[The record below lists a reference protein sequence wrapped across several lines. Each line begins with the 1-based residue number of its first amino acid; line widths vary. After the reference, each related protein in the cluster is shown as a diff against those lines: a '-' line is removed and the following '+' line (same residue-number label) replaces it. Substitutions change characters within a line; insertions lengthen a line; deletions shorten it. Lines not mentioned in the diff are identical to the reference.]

1 MPQLIL
7 DKQKCLGNIEKMV
20 ENAQKN
26 QLSLRPHC
34 KTHQSA
40 KIGHWLRG
48 FGVSKITVSSFP
60 MATYFAAAGWTDILV
75 AFPFDPGQLHTLNSL
90 AESVRISILIDNPEV
105 LHYLSRLERKVSF
118 YMDIDTGYGR
128 TGVKSFA
135 RQTIENIIIKSLAIK
150 NLSFAGFY
158 CHAGHSYKTADPV
171 KREELHHRATSD
183 LKQLKEEF
191 ITYAPK
197 ALYGDTPNCSI
208 QNDFTGIDEITP
220 GNFVFYDL
228 IQNALGACQMEE
240 IAVAMACPVVGKY
253 PEERRLVIHG
263 GAVHF
268 SKETM
273 NMKGKPVFG
282 LMVKG
287 IQNGWEPSVHHQ
299 YISSVSQEHGILE
312 ECGDWMKEV
321 KIGDI
326 LHFLPVHSCLT
337 ANLMREYV
345 TTDGQRITTLNS

>member
-1 MPQLIL
+1 MPQLIV
-7 DKQKCLGNIEKMV
+7 DKQKCLHNIEKMV
-20 ENAQKN
+20 KKAQKN
-26 QLSLRPHC
+26 QLSFRPHC

-40 KIGHWLRG
+40 EVGHWLRD

-60 MATYFAAAGWTDILV
+60 MASYFAAAGWTDILI
-75 AFPFDPGQLHTLNSL
+75 AFPFDPGQLPILNALS
-90 AESVRISILIDNPEV
+90 ESVRISILIDNQEILP
-105 LHYLSRLERKVSF
+105 YLSRIERQVSF
-118 YMDIDTGYGR
+118 YIDIDTGYGR
-128 TGVKSFA
+128 TGVKSDA
-135 RQTIENIIIKSLAIK
+135 IQTVESIIKQSLGFK
-150 NLSFAGFY
+150 KTSFAGFY
-158 CHAGHSYKTADPV
+158 CHAGHSYKTTDPV
-171 KREELHHRATSD
+171 KREELHTKATSD

-191 ITYAPK
+191 STYVPI

-228 IQNALGACQMEE
+228 IQLALGACQMEE
-240 IAVAMACPVVGKY
+240 IAVAVACPVVGKY

-273 NMKGKPVFG
+273 NLKGNPVFG
-282 LMVKG
+282 LMMNG
-287 IQNGWEPSVHHQ
+287 IHNGWESSVHHQ
-299 YISSVSQEHGILE
+299 YISSISQEHGILE
-312 ECGDWMKEV
+312 ECGDWMKDL

-337 ANLMREYV
+337 ANLMKEYV
-345 TTDGQRITTLNS
+345 TTEGQHITTLNS

>member
-34 KTHQSA
+34 KTHQSST
-40 KIGHWLRG
+40 IGHWLRD

-75 AFPFDPGQLHTLNSL
+75 AFPFDPGQLHTLNTL
-90 AESVRISILIDNPEV
+90 AESARISILIDNPEI
-105 LHYLSRLERKVSF
+105 LPYLSRLERQVSF

-128 TGVKSFA
+128 TGVKSHA
-135 RQTIENIIIKSLAIK
+135 SQTVEGIIKKSLAIK

-197 ALYGDTPNCSI
+197 TLYGDTPNCSI
-208 QNDFTGIDEITP
+208 QSDFTGIDEITP

-228 IQNALGACQMEE
+228 IQHALGACQMEE
-240 IAVAMACPVVGKY
+240 IAVALACPVVGKY

-273 NMKGKPVFG
+273 NVKEKPVFG
-282 LMVKG
+282 LMVNG
-287 IQNGWEPSVHHQ
+287 IQNGWEPTFHHQ
-299 YISSVSQEHGILE
+299 YISSISQEHGILE

-321 KIGDI
+321 KLGDI

-345 TTDGQRITTLNS
+345 TTEGQRITTLNS

>member
-7 DKQKCLGNIEKMV
+7 DKQKCLGNIEKMLRK
-20 ENAQKN
+20 AQKN
-26 QLSLRPHC
+26 QLTFRPHC

-40 KIGHWLRG
+40 EVSHWFRD
-48 FGVSKITVSSFP
+48 FGISKITVSSFP
-60 MATYFAAAGWTDILV
+60 MASYFAAAGWTDILI
-75 AFPFDPGQLHTLNSL
+75 AFPFEPGQLPALNTLS
-90 AESVRISILIDNPEV
+90 ESVRISILIDNPEI
-105 LHYLSRLERKVSF
+105 LPYLSRLEQQVSF
-118 YMDIDTGYGR
+118 YIDIDTGYGR
-128 TGVKSFA
+128 TGVKSHA
-135 RQTIENIIIKSLAIK
+135 TQTLDSIIKQSLDIK
-150 NLSFAGFY
+150 NLFFAGFY
-158 CHAGHSYKTADPV
+158 CHAGHSYKTANLFT
-171 KREELHHRATSD
+171 REEIHTKATSD

-191 ITYAPK
+191 IAYAPK

-228 IQNALGACQMEE
+228 IQLALGACQMDE
-240 IAVAMACPVVGKY
+240 IAVAMACPVAGKY

-273 NMKGKPVFG
+273 NVNGKPVFG

-287 IQNGWEPSVHHQ
+287 IQNGWESSVHHP
-299 YISSVSQEHGILE
+299 YISSISQEHGILE
-312 ECGDWMKEV
+312 ECGDWMKDV

-345 TTDGQRITTLNS
+345 TTEGRRITTLNS

>member
-1 MPQLIL
+1 MPHFII

-20 ENAQKN
+20 KKAQKN
-26 QLSLRPHC
+26 HLSFRPHC

-40 KIGHWLRG
+40 EVALWLRD

-60 MATYFAAAGWTDILV
+60 MANYFAAAGWRDILI
-75 AFPFDPGQLHTLNSL
+75 AFPFDPGQLPALNAL
-90 AESVRISILIDNPEV
+90 PENVRISILIDNPEI
-105 LHYLSRLERKVSF
+105 LPHLRKIERQVSF
-118 YMDIDTGYGR
+118 YIDIDTGYGR
-128 TGVKSFA
+128 TGVKSEA
-135 RQTIENIIIKSLAIK
+135 AQTVESLIKQSLGIK

-158 CHAGHSYKTADPV
+158 CHAGHSYKTADPAE
-171 KREELHHRATSD
+171 REALHTKAISD
-183 LKQLKEEF
+183 LKQLKEQF

-197 ALYGDTPNCSI
+197 TLYGDTPNCSM
-208 QNDFTGIDEITP
+208 QTDFTGIDEITP

-228 IQNALGACQMEE
+228 IQVALGACQMEE
-240 IAVAMACPVVGKY
+240 IAVVVACPVAGKY

-268 SKETM
+268 SKETL
-273 NMKGKPVFG
+273 NLNGEAVFG
-282 LMVKG
+282 LMVNG
-287 IQNGWEPSVHHQ
+287 IHKGWESSVHHQ
-299 YISSVSQEHGILE
+299 YISSISQEHGILE
-312 ECGDWMKEV
+312 ECGDWMKDV

-345 TTDGQRITTLNS
+345 TTDGQLITTLNS